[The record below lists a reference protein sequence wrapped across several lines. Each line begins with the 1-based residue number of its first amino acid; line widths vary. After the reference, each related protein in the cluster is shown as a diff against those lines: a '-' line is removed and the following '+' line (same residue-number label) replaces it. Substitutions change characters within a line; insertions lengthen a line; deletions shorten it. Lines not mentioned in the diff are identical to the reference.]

1 MSSREMYLEAMR
13 QGTAYEREAYRCLK
27 EAEQAFRDA
36 GDMKAE
42 GRARA
47 GSELG
52 RMLPQHERATDVRTN
67 SFKAVADAKA
77 DHVYY
82 SGQAQ
87 MYAALATMKFTK
99 AAALMGVA
107 G

>member
-1 MSSREMYLEAMR
+1 MSAHDLYLEAMR
-13 QGTAYEREAYRCLK
+13 QGTEYEHEAYRCMI
-27 EAEQAFRDA
+27 EAQRAFEDA
-36 GDMKAE
+36 GTMKNE

-47 GSELG
+47 GSEFG

-77 DHVYY
+77 DHLYY
-82 SGQAQ
+82 TGQAQ
-87 MYAALATMKFTK
+87 MYACMAQMKFAK
-99 AAALMGVA
+99 AAALRGR